1 MCFISQTTSVQRVG
15 NSLVHFSLRKVTP
28 TSIHNVENRLL
39 HGSVDISAY
48 YVQWLRI
55 TTCFIYTEWCWGVIY
70 TLLDA
75 ISLVVSPF
83 CPRSHSMYCNCS
95 FLILVF
101 LVCTQYDLFS
111 GQVILTGVTTAH
123 AQIEML
129 LLVGVSIRALFS
141 FLVCRSIWGRNLCS
155 TILAWDTGRER
166 ERVKDSFPWLISQW
180 SSLNLCAVLN
190 SFQITP
196 ASLWRWRNPVGR
208 ELQKGQCQCT
218 TVFTAARYLHYCPW

>member
-1 MCFISQTTSVQRVG
+1 MCFISQTTSVQPVG
-15 NSLVHFSLRKVTP
+15 NSLVHFSLRKVTA

-39 HGSVDISAY
+39 HGLVDISAY

-75 ISLVVSPF
+75 ISLVINPF

-111 GQVILTGVTTAH
+111 YRRDYCAC
-123 AQIEML
+123 ADWD
-129 LLVGVSIRALFS
+129 AAA
-141 FLVCRSIWGRNLCS
+141 CRCVYS
-155 TILAWDTGRER
+155 
-166 ERVKDSFPWLISQW
+166 
-180 SSLNLCAVLN
+180 CAVHFPSVSLDMRKELVQYDSRMGYWKGKGESKRFVPLTN
-190 SFQITP
+190 FAMKFIKFVHSPEQLPDYAGFW
-196 ASLWRWRNPVGR
+196 LWRWRNPVGR

-218 TVFTAARYLHYCPW
+218 VFTDARYLHYCPW